1 MGFTDELCSLQPGM
15 TVGDLHIA
23 SFVGKG
29 AIGEVYQA
37 VHDTSGQEFAV
48 KVIPK
53 GFTAEAATAAFD
65 KVKQVQGT
73 LNHPQIVKIDELGEE
88 DMFYW
93 MRMEY
98 VPGEIASDGSVARTL
113 EDLMRKHLGV
123 FTEEEVCYYVYYL
136 LLGLEFA
143 HSNGVVHG
151 DLKPANIMIADEG
164 VKISE
169 LGITDLIG
177 HAWDDFHLL
186 RQNPRLDPT
195 PFDPLPGFSR
205 CLPALL
211 NTFEYFSPEQKMG
224 QQPTALSNLYTVG
237 VIVYRMLTGRGSLSP
252 ELPSQVIEGLNPAW
266 DAWLAQAIAYEPDRR
281 FTSAVQMLQS
291 MPGLESE

>member
-48 KVIPK
+48 KVIPR
-53 GFTAEAATAAFD
+53 GFTAEAAAAAFEQ
-65 KVKQVQGT
+65 VKQVQST
-73 LNHPQIVKIDELGEE
+73 LDHPQIVKIDELGEE

-98 VPGEIASDGSVARTL
+98 VPGEAASDGSVARTL
-113 EDLMRKHLGV
+113 ENLMHKHLGV
-123 FTEEEVCYYVYYL
+123 FTEEEVCYYIYYL

-143 HSNGVVHG
+143 HSKGVVHG

-224 QQPTALSNLYTVG
+224 QQPTASSNLYTVG
-237 VIVYRMLTGRGSLSP
+237 VIVYRMLTGRVSMSP

-266 DAWLAQAIAYEPDRR
+266 DCWLAQAIAYEPEHR
-281 FTSAVQMLQS
+281 FSSAVQMLQA